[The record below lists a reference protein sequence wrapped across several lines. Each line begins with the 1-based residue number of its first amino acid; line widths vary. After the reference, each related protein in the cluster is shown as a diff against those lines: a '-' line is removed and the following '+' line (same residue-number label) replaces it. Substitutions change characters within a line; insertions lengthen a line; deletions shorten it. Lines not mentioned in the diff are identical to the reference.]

1 MPDWGNRRV
10 VDVNYVVL
18 ITDKNL
24 SYLGD
29 PIMCWTELDVTLRW
43 NEPGS
48 GYFQCPGFPWVREML
63 GEGHRVVIIRNHEI
77 LLSGPM
83 EGWLHERSDDGENAG
98 DGVLRVDFADDF
110 ALVAAH
116 NVYPDPAAAV
126 SAQTPDSWTFTGNA
140 ETGMRNVVNLNA
152 GPGAL
157 VDRRVPGLV
166 LGSPAGIGSNIQV
179 TATRMQPIGDV
190 LRAMAE
196 TGGNLGFRTRQVD
209 NQIQFQVYA
218 SPDRSSDVRFGFG
231 LGNMRYVGYEVKAP
245 TATAVAVGGQGT
257 GASAAMI
264 ERTNA
269 AEMSAWGRFEK
280 FSSRNGEDPAQ
291 ELEDEGDRTLAEGA
305 ATTRIATNV
314 SDTEDQ
320 RFGDHYNLGDIVSIE
335 IAPGQSWEDVV
346 RTVHLQVNATSGEY
360 VAATIGSQAAA
371 TDPEWA
377 RRMREIDQRLGR
389 LERIAVPA

>member
-1 MPDWGNRRV
+1 MPHLAR
-10 VDVNYVVL
+10 YVVEVDYIIL

-24 SYLGD
+24 NYLGD
-29 PIMCWTELDVTLRW
+29 PIMCWTEIDVTLRW

-48 GYFQCPGFPWVREML
+48 GYFQCPSVSWIRDMVGA
-63 GEGHRVVIIRNHEI
+63 GNRVVIIRNHEVLI
-77 LLSGPM
+77 SGPI

-98 DGVLRVDFADDF
+98 DGTLRVDFADDL

-126 SAQTPDSWTFTGNA
+126 NAQTPDTWTYTGNA
-140 ETGMRNVVNLNA
+140 EVGMRNLVNLNA

-157 VDRRVPGLV
+157 VDRRVPKLV
-166 LGSPAGIGSNIQV
+166 LGSVAGVGTSVQV
-179 TATRMQPIGDV
+179 TAQRMQPIGDV

-196 TGGNLGFRTRQVD
+196 TGGNLGFRTRQVGS
-209 NQIQFQVYA
+209 NIEFQVYA
-218 SPDRSSDVRFGFG
+218 SPDKSSTIRFGFG

-257 GASAAMI
+257 GATAAMI
-264 ERTNA
+264 ERVNTA
-269 AEMSAWGRFEK
+269 QQTAWGRFEK
-280 FSSRNGEDPAQ
+280 LSSRSGDDPAQ

-314 SDTEDQ
+314 SDTEYQ
-320 RFGDHYNLGDIVSIE
+320 RFGDHYQLGDIVSIE
-335 IAPGQSWEDVV
+335 IAPGTSWNDVV
-346 RTVHLQVNATSGEY
+346 RTVHLQVHATAGEY

-371 TDPEWA
+371 SDPDWA
-377 RRMREIDQRLGR
+377 RRLREINARLGR